1 MSLSFKFACL
11 CFITF
16 TLSNVWGSNP
26 PNSQVIRY
34 SIHEQHA
41 PFLKSGLAPHEN
53 GILQKILHKLS
64 HDSGFEFEPVWRKGQ
79 SSGEVELKSGA
90 VHFIIDPPKELLD
103 KSSES
108 QIGAT
113 FLNGHIAVIK
123 LANAKHFKEERL
135 GYLNG
140 ISKHG
145 IDSTGDEF
153 GQLIAMQSF
162 SEIHDAFINQQIDA
176 AVLPLRLA
184 QHYLL
189 NNGLEEF
196 LVIDRLLTKEP
207 FTYKWLFRPDALDVK
222 NKLDHVVRTWS
233 NQDIAR
239 MMGFPNLPTKN
250 MYRLD
255 SWLHLSLLL
264 FIIAILAMTSWIWH
278 LRKVNLRNMRRQFQL
293 KKSNHEAIQAS
304 HAKSN
309 FLATVSH
316 EIRTPMHA
324 VLGVQELLLQSNSLK
339 KDEKSLLQSAQH
351 SANSLLEMLN
361 QILDLS
367 KIESGKSHIRN
378 TPTNLSDLIT
388 HSVNPFIQLAH
399 DGGVKC
405 KLQIDPHIAESL
417 LIDAG
422 IIRQIIQNLLSNAI
436 KFTPAGS
443 INISCQV
450 LNDTYAE
457 QLIQITIAD
466 TGIGIPAH
474 EINRLLEPY
483 EQINRGTQN
492 NNSGTGLGLA
502 ITSQLL
508 SSLSSNLIIQ
518 SYPSVGTTVSFTLTV
533 ARSSAKPSPIIKI
546 EQESIRQKSSR
557 LSHLKALIVDDH
569 AASLQVL
576 RHQLL
581 QLGLTVH
588 ATHDPIAALEI
599 ANTHSIDLLITDESM
614 PNMNGRELASQ
625 FRKAYPESIIIG
637 LTADIF
643 AQEKIEIYT
652 DAGMDEL
659 LIKPVKLVQLE
670 LAIDKFFKSDK
681 SKGFFDFS
689 KLKEFCGDDS
699 EIQMQILY
707 SILSIQRQ
715 SAELLTNGDEITQ
728 TKNIKSLAHKVRGGA
743 QLIGA
748 KDLIDVC
755 SKVESSSGN
764 ELSKSLIDKLL
775 YSINLSNSEISAFM
789 SAKKHP

>member
-26 PNSQVIRY
+26 PNHQIIRY

-79 SSGEVELKSGA
+79 SSGEAELKSGA

-123 LANAKHFKEERL
+123 LANAKHLKEERL

-140 ISKHG
+140 ITKHG

-153 GQLIAMQSF
+153 GKLIAMQSF
-162 SEIHDAFINQQIDA
+162 SEIHDAFINQKIDA

-207 FTYKWLFRPDALDVK
+207 FTYKWLFHPDALDIK
-222 NKLDHVVRTWS
+222 IKLDHVVRTWT

-239 MMGFPNLPTKN
+239 IMGFPSPPSKN

-255 SWLHLSLLL
+255 SWLHLWLLL

-278 LRKVNLRNMRRQFQL
+278 LRKVNLRNMQRQFQL
-293 KKSNHEAIQAS
+293 KKSNHEAIQAN

-367 KIESGKSHIRN
+367 KIEAGKSPIKN

-388 HSVNPFIQLAH
+388 HSINPFILLAQ

-405 KLQIDPHIAESL
+405 KLQLDPHIAESL

-422 IIRQIIQNLLSNAI
+422 VIRQIIQNLLSNAI
-436 KFTPAGS
+436 KFTPTGS

-466 TGIGIPAH
+466 TGIGIPTH

-483 EQINRGTQN
+483 EQIDRGTP
-492 NNSGTGLGLA
+492 NSNPGTGLGLA

-508 SSLSSNLIIQ
+508 SSISSNLIIE
-518 SYPSVGTTVSFTLTV
+518 SCPSVGTTVSFTITL
-533 ARSSAKPSPIIKI
+533 ARSTAKPLPIIKVG
-546 EQESIRQKSSR
+546 QESLHQSSSR
-557 LSHLKALIVDDH
+557 LNHLTALIVDDH

-588 ATHDPIAALEI
+588 TTHDPIKALEI
-599 ANTHSIDLLITDESM
+599 ASTHSIDLMITDESM

-625 FRKAYPESIIIG
+625 FRKTYPKLIIIG
-637 LTADIF
+637 LTADVF
-643 AQEKIEIYT
+643 AQDKFEIYA

-659 LIKPVKLVQLE
+659 LIKPVKLGELE
-670 LAIDKFFKSDK
+670 LAIEKLFKSDK
-681 SKGFFDFS
+681 SKGIFDFS

-699 EIQMQILY
+699 EIQMQILH
-707 SILSIQRQ
+707 SILRIQRQ
-715 SAELLTNGDEITQ
+715 SAESLSNSELITQ
-728 TKNIKSLAHKVRGGA
+728 SIKSLAHKVRGGA

-748 KDLIDVC
+748 KDLIDTC
-755 SKVESSSGN
+755 LKIESSADKD
-764 ELSKSLIDKLL
+764 LSKSLIDQLL
-775 YSINLSNSEISAFM
+775 SSINLSNSQISAFM
-789 SAKKHP
+789 STKKHP